1 MIGGFL
7 WCTGNMMSV
16 PVIKLIGLS
25 LGLLIWGTTNML
37 MGWSSGTFGFFGL
50 KSHTPDNVALNYC
63 GVCVA
68 VCALALY
75 TQIRATS
82 PEDDKPKD
90 DDKTVSL
97 LENTT
102 PTTDDD
108 DDDVEKPKVRTTS
121 GDPDLDRMF
130 NHYASN
136 DHASLSSATPR
147 LLGVDPYMKKSKS
160 HGNRLYDL
168 AHQQEE
174 SKSAADDENDV
185 DTDGNTFI
193 DRLPKQQKRLLG
205 VCMAAVSG
213 ILYGT
218 NFDPPQYLVDHG
230 IGPTNMLDYVWSH
243 FCGIFLTSTMYVVC
257 SSAKF

>member
-1 MIGGFL
+1 M
-7 WCTGNMMSV
+7 
-16 PVIKLIGLS
+16 
-25 LGLLIWGTTNML
+25 
-37 MGWSSGTFGFFGL
+37 

-108 DDDVEKPKVRTTS
+108 DDVEKPKVRTTS
-121 GDPDLDRMF
+121 DDPELDRMF

-174 SKSAADDENDV
+174 SKSAAADDDENDV

-205 VCMAAVSG
+205 VCMAALSG
-213 ILYGT
+213 ILYMVFEFREVQSYHTKKTYSAHSNTGT
-218 NFDPPQYLVDHG
+218 VRTSILHNIL
-230 IGPTNMLDYVWSH
+230 
-243 FCGIFLTSTMYVVC
+243 STMV
-257 SSAKF
+257 